1 MSRSIGRR
9 ALRAY
14 NASMTIGRRLRALT
28 LWIAC
33 CAILLGGLAPTL
45 SHAFAADVPD
55 GWVEICSV
63 TGSKLVRID
72 AGDALGPDA
81 ADPSDPGDSRAHA
94 LEHCP
99 YCSTHTTVLGLPPA
113 APAGLILDARE
124 HHVPALFLAAPRTL
138 FAWAIAQSRAPP
150 LKT

>member
-1 MSRSIGRR
+1 MTPSIGRL
-9 ALRAY
+9 AVRAY
-14 NASMTIGRRLRALT
+14 NAAMIFGRRLRAFT

-45 SHAFAADVPD
+45 SHAFATEIPD

-63 TGSKLVRID
+63 AGSKLIRVD
-72 AGDALGPDA
+72 AGDALSPDA
-81 ADPSDPGDSRAHA
+81 AGPSDPGESRAHA

-99 YCSTHTTVLGLPPA
+99 YCSTHATVLGLPPT
-113 APAGLILDARE
+113 APTDLILDARE

-138 FAWAIAQSRAPP
+138 FAWAIAQPRAPP